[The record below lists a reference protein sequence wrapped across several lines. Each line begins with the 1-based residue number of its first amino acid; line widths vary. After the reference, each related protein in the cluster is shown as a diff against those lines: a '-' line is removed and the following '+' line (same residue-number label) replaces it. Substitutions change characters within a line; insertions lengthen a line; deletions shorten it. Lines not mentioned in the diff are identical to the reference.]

1 MSSRPWHWV
10 ATSGVA
16 IVAFLGLPSASTVAA
31 QAEPFYVVV
40 TADKAPLRCADSE
53 QHYSI
58 AELASGT
65 VLLCDEQPGNW
76 MRVAYPPTLGVFVR
90 AQEAAVSG
98 DTVTL
103 TKDTS
108 LKAASLVSGFA
119 GSWKSVLAESLPAE
133 TTLKLIE
140 PTMDANGTVVA
151 YRVVPPAQARAW
163 VSNQL
168 VRRATD
174 AEVDAYTTAKGPI
187 AVEGAVKVASK
198 TEPVAPVS
206 PTDPNANPNAV
217 PNKAADGTIQPNINP
232 EATTPGAQ
240 DTTPTTITGNNP
252 EGVKTDPT
260 KVEPIDPAKRLVAS
274 VESLE
279 GSFKAVLKEPI
290 ATAEYGELKAEFER
304 TIADWDAQKANLK
317 DDFAIRKHEYV
328 QKQLDRRL
336 QWLTIAIDSRE
347 RAARQQSERV
357 MLDQGQIAL
366 AQRLQEFEASRVYQ
380 MIGTLRASTLY
391 DGKRLPRMFRVESV
405 GGIPHTIGYVK
416 PDTKRNLDVL
426 VGRIVGIIGDTQM
439 DPTLNVQL
447 ITPTRIDEL
456 KDAAGQNLTP
466 PQAPDLGTQPN
477 AAPASDV
484 PAAEGANVGG

>member
-10 ATSGVA
+10 ATRGVA
-16 IVAFLGLPSASTVAA
+16 IVAFLGLPSASTLAA
-31 QAEPFYVVV
+31 QAEPFYIVV

-58 AELASGT
+58 AELAMGT

-76 MRVAYPPTLGVFVR
+76 MRVAYPPTVGVFVR
-90 AQEAAVSG
+90 AQEATVNG
-98 DTVTL
+98 DSVKL
-103 TKDTS
+103 SKDTT

-119 GSWKSVLAESLPAE
+119 GSWKSVLAESLPAG

-140 PTMDANGTVVA
+140 PTVDANGTVVA
-151 YRVVPPAQARAW
+151 YRVVPPPQARAW

-174 AEVDAYTTAKGPI
+174 AEVESYTKDKGAI
-187 AVEGAVKVASK
+187 AIEGAVEWVKKADS
-198 TEPVAPVS
+198 VAPVTPAV
-206 PTDPNANPNAV
+206 PTKAAEGTPSPNA
-217 PNKAADGTIQPNINP
+217 TP

-260 KVEPIDPAKRLVAS
+260 KVETVDPAKRLVAS
-274 VESLE
+274 VENLE
-279 GSFKAVLKEPI
+279 ASFKAVLKEPI

-304 TIADWDAQKANLK
+304 TIADWNAQKSSLK

-328 QKQLDRRL
+328 QKQLERRL

-405 GGIPHTIGYVK
+405 GGVPHTIGYVK
-416 PDTKRNLDVL
+416 PDAKRNLDVL

-439 DPTLNVQL
+439 DRTLNVQL

-466 PQAPDLGTQPN
+466 PKAPDLGNQPD
-477 AAPASDV
+477 AAPANDV
-484 PAAEGANVGG
+484 PSTEGSNVGG